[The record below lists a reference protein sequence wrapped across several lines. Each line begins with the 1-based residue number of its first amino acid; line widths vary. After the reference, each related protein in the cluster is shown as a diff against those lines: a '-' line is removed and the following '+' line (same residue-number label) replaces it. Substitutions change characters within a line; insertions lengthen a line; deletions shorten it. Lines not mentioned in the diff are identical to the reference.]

1 MRGSH
6 LAIVLAVIGTF
17 PGPAHAQ
24 APTVTGIIENGRM
37 LVPLRGVFEQAGVS
51 IQWYA
56 PTRTVTLTHNARTV
70 ILQVDYPM
78 GWIDG
83 QAVELDGPARLV
95 SGRVYVPLRFA
106 AEALGV
112 EVNYAR
118 GVAQLRQSGRVIVQ
132 VRAAPGG

>member
-1 MRGSH
+1 MRGFH
-6 LAIVLAVIGTF
+6 LAIVLAVISTC
-17 PGPAHAQ
+17 PGPAQAQ
-24 APTVTGIIENGRM
+24 APTVTGVIENGRM
-37 LVPLRGVFEQAGVS
+37 LVPLRGVFEQAGVAMA
-51 IQWYA
+51 WYA
-56 PTRTVTLTHNARTV
+56 PTRTVTMQHNARTV
-70 ILQVDYPM
+70 VLQVDYPM

-112 EVNYAR
+112 EVSYAR
-118 GVAQLRQSGRVIVQ
+118 GVAQLRQSGRVIVK